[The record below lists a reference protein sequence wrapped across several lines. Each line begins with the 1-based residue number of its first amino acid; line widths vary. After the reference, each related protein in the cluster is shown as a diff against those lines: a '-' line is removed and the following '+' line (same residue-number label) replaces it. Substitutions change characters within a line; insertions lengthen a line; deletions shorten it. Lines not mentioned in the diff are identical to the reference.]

1 MQPYLSVMIST
12 ALQELFGG
20 KAAEAVLLAIFHDGE
35 SYGRAIARTFGVSL
49 DGVQKQLDRFERS
62 GAIVCKRQGRTL
74 VYSWNP
80 KSRVSSRLRDLTAVV
95 YDGLSLEAKEEL
107 FNERRQPR
115 AKDKP
120 VIRKS
125 LSVAEKR

>member
-1 MQPYLSVMIST
+1 MIST